1 MFYICCKD
9 QNKIQRHN
17 NKDQN
22 KNHKGHTAGIKS
34 IIANDKIINEPSA
47 MANEFNGCFSKI
59 GRSISDSVKQIDK
72 KPEDFLP
79 EYDENKP
86 KFSLDNTWDL
96 FIFVI
101 L

>member
-1 MFYICCKD
+1 M
-9 QNKIQRHN
+9 
-17 NKDQN
+17 
-22 KNHKGHTAGIKS
+22 
-34 IIANDKIINEPSA
+34 IANDKVINEPSA